1 MQPDIISN
9 NSRSV
14 KYAFEILDDDE
25 NCRHNNG
32 VRPVAP
38 LKRGDQDGRYPAD
51 DDADVWNHREN
62 DNERT
67 NHWRKIQAEN
77 SQRRSDEDA
86 IHQAHQK
93 LAPEVRGDVTIDF
106 RENIGDF
113 ISQGRR
119 TQRQV
124 FFPVLFDARLFV

>member
-14 KYAFEILDDDE
+14 KYAFEILYDDE
-25 NCRHNNG
+25 NQRHNDG
-32 VRPVAP
+32 VRPIAP
-38 LKRGDQDGRYPAD
+38 LKCGDQDGWHPAN
-51 DDADVWNHREN
+51 DDADVRNHREN

-77 SQRRSDEDA
+77 SQRRSYEDA

-93 LAPEVRGDVTIDF
+93 LAAKVRGDVAIDF
-106 RENIGDF
+106 RQHIRDF